1 MAKSR
6 PPKAK
11 TPSGSPDRLKA
22 LLREERFPAAL
33 AELDKIRRADPDF
46 QPPEPEADIWLY
58 RGQQEL
64 RENQWRAAEN
74 SFRQAIK
81 LGGESECYYFAAKA
95 LLRLNRLDSA
105 VALLKEAFEAD
116 KLTKEFDLCYPKL
129 LLMKEDGAA
138 VAELLAKYPQR
149 FDADA
154 RHWLEGSLAFLD
166 GRKEEA
172 FTHFA
177 AVARDLTPADHSYIW
192 EIFGLQQLGRYEE
205 AARMEMELEPK
216 PESGERPR
224 TALIYGEHE
233 CLQCFALLHWL
244 RQGQIALPDA
254 LVVDGYSL
262 VDELWDA
269 LCLFDAL
276 QNRRYLMAAHYFLQL
291 DNSLRR
297 LPELQEIRE
306 PLLLLAGEEAKG
318 IDADKMAQEYW
329 LEAWND
335 KTFNFQLAVNLAT
348 ILKFNEAWPERQRV
362 LTRLVK
368 WLEEEGKRNP
378 QDWPPDLLNHTLAHV
393 HCWLAD
399 NALRSGRHR
408 MLVDELQRAERHCP
422 QSPEVLGYRGILAYL
437 EDEYEKAISLLTAAL
452 EAGTESYP
460 IYSCLEELL
469 EDLKRERDLAQLRA
483 RFGPRF
489 GETPAEAPPFEPWE
503 LALASL
509 SYEFLLFTLE
519 MEEELTPPLRV
530 CQLFTEAVAGKANSD
545 GKVAVNQTQAKQT
558 WNAYL
563 KTLTPAEQAPCL
575 EAIGVC
581 LCLFAKREKGL
592 AALTKEYLNQLAQLG
607 SQVPSAQIGYLVVL
621 ALKEKKFPKVAPVL
635 KTYLDSQPQRA
646 NALARVQLRYRL
658 YADWR
663 QLFMFHPSLQE
674 ARQKEP
680 QNPLLLLA
688 LATSQIPSSPD
699 YRQSREESF
708 ELARRLQD
716 AEALTACRQEEYLQR
731 HRQNQD
737 LMLRASRLDEDRP
750 EMAEAFFKDMILR
763 MLGDEMPEEEMER
776 RLPELMELLM
786 EEMGLEKDEDEPDE
800 KSSSGPNDFFD
811 PFARGRKKRRR

>member
-11 TPSGSPDRLKA
+11 TVSGSPDRLND
-22 LLREERFPAAL
+22 LLQEGKFPAAL
-33 AELDKIRRADPDF
+33 VELDKIRRADPGF
-46 QPPEPEADIWLY
+46 QPPTSEADIWRY
-58 RGQQEL
+58 RGWQEL
-64 RENQWRAAEN
+64 DQHQWRAAEN

-81 LGGESECYYFAAKA
+81 LGGESDCYYFAAQA
-95 LLRLNRLDSA
+95 LLGLNRLDSA

-138 VAELLAKYPQR
+138 VAELLERYPQR

-172 FTHFA
+172 LTHFA
-177 AVARDLTPADHSYIW
+177 AVARDLTPGDHSYVW
-192 EIFGLQQLGRYEE
+192 QIFGLHQLGRYDE
-205 AARMEMELEPK
+205 AARMEMELEPS
-216 PESGERPR
+216 PEPGQPQRR
-224 TALIYGEHE
+224 ALTYGEHE
-233 CLQCFALLHWL
+233 CLQCFALFHWL
-244 RQGQIALPDA
+244 RQGERPLNDL
-254 LVVDGYSL
+254 LVVEGYPL

-269 LCLFDAL
+269 LCVFNGL
-276 QNRRYLMAAHYFLQL
+276 QYRRYALAAQYFLQL

-306 PLLLLAGEEAKG
+306 SLFLLAGEEAKG
-318 IDADKMAQEYW
+318 MDADKMAQKYW

-335 KTFNFQLAVNLAT
+335 KTFNLQLAVNLAK

-368 WLEEEGKRNP
+368 WLEAEGKQNP
-378 QDWPPDLLNHTLAHV
+378 RDWPPDLLNYTLAHV

-408 MLVDELQRAERHCP
+408 LFIDELQRAERHCP
-422 QSPEVLGYRGILAYL
+422 QSPEVIGYRGIFAYL

-460 IYSCLEELL
+460 IYSCLEGLL
-469 EDLKRERDLAQLRA
+469 EELKREPELADMRT

-489 GETPAEAPPFEPWE
+489 GEAAPEAPPFEPWE

-509 SYEFLLFTLE
+509 SYDFFSFSLE
-519 MEEELTPPLRV
+519 MEEEVTQPLRMCRIFELSV
-530 CQLFTEAVAGKANSD
+530 KGEANAN
-545 GKVAVNQTQAKQT
+545 GKVSFDQARVKKYWQS
-558 WNAYL
+558 YL
-563 KTLTPAEQAPCL
+563 SVLEPTEQALCL
-575 EAIGVC
+575 EAILAC
-581 LCLFAKREKGL
+581 LSLFAKREKGV
-592 AALTKEYLNQLAQLG
+592 AALTKEYLDQLNALG
-607 SQVPSAQIGYLVVL
+607 AQVPFAQNRYLALL
-621 ALKEKKFPKVAPVL
+621 ALKEKKLPKVIGAV
-635 KTYLDSQPQRA
+635 KAYLDSQPQRA
-646 NALARVQLRYRL
+646 NALARLQLRYRL
-658 YADWR
+658 YAEENHLDLFRSLLEETR
-663 QLFMFHPSLQE
+663 Q
-674 ARQKEP
+674 REP

-688 LATSQIPSSPD
+688 LATSYAPALDVYAQL
-699 YRQSREESF
+699 REESF

-716 AEALTACRQEEYLQR
+716 SEALAACRQEEYLQR
-731 HRQNQD
+731 HRRTQD
-737 LMLRASRLDEDRP
+737 LMLRAGRLNEDEP
-750 EMAEAFFKDMILR
+750 ELTEAFMKEMIAR
-763 MLGDEMPEEEMER
+763 ILGDEVPEEEIER
-776 RLPELMELLM
+776 RLPELMNIFL
-786 EEMGLEKDEDEPDE
+786 EEMGQEEDEEEPE
-800 KSSSGPNDFFD
+800 ERSSSGSNDFFD

>member
-1 MAKSR
+1 VAKSR
-6 PPKAK
+6 PPKAV
-11 TPSGSPDRLKA
+11 SGSPDRLRE
-22 LLREERFPAAL
+22 LIREERFPAAL

-46 QPPEPEADIWLY
+46 QPPMSEAELWSF
-58 RGQQEL
+58 RGQMEL
-64 RENQWRAAEN
+64 DENQWRAAES

-81 LGGESECYYFAAKA
+81 LGGKSECYYFAAKA
-95 LLRLNRLDSA
+95 LLSLNRLDSA
-105 VALLKEAFEAD
+105 VVLLKEAFEAD

-138 VAELLAKYPQR
+138 VAELLERYPQR

-172 FTHFA
+172 LTHFT
-177 AVARDLTPADHSYIW
+177 AVARDLTPGDHSYIW
-192 EIFGLQQLGRYEE
+192 EIFGLHQLGRYDE
-205 AARMEMELEPK
+205 AARMEMELEPS
-216 PESGERPR
+216 PEPGQPQRR
-224 TALIYGEHE
+224 ALTYGEHE
-233 CLQCFALLHWL
+233 CLQCFALFHWL
-244 RQGQIALPDA
+244 RQGETPLNEL
-254 LVVDGYSL
+254 LVVDGYPL

-269 LCLFDAL
+269 LCVFNGL
-276 QNRRYLMAAHYFLQL
+276 QYRRYALAAQYFLQL

-306 PLLLLAGEEAKG
+306 SLFLLAGEEAKG
-318 IDADKMAQEYW
+318 MDADKMAQKYW

-335 KTFNFQLAVNLAT
+335 KTFNLQLAVNLAK

-368 WLEEEGKRNP
+368 WLEEEGKQNP
-378 QDWPPDLLNHTLAHV
+378 RDWPPDLLNHTLAHV

-408 MLVDELQRAERHCP
+408 LFIDELQRAERRCP
-422 QSPEVLGYRGILAYL
+422 QSPEVIGYRGVFAYL

-452 EAGTESYP
+452 EAGTESYS
-460 IYSCLEELL
+460 IYSCLEGLL
-469 EDLKRERDLAQLRA
+469 EELKREPELAAMRT

-489 GETPAEAPPFEPWE
+489 GEAAPETEPFEPWE

-530 CQLFTEAVAGKANSD
+530 CQLFTEAVAGNPNPD
-545 GKVAVNQTQAKQT
+545 GKVSVNQTQAKRT

-575 EAIGVC
+575 EAIGAC

-592 AALTKEYLNQLAQLG
+592 AALIKEYLQQLSQLI
-607 SQVPSAQIGYLVVL
+607 SQVPSAQISYLALL
-621 ALKEKKFPKVAPVL
+621 ALKEKKLPKVIGAV
-635 KTYLDSQPQRA
+635 KSYLDSQPQRA
-646 NALARVQLRYRL
+646 DALARLQLRYRR
-658 YADWR
+658 YAEWR
-663 QLFMFHPSLQE
+663 YLSLFLPLLEE

-688 LATSQIPSSPD
+688 LATAYFPSSEG
-699 YRQSREESF
+699 YAQRQQESF
-708 ELARRLQD
+708 ELARRLQS
-716 AEALTACRQEEYLQR
+716 AEALLACRQEEYLQR

-737 LMLRASRLDEDRP
+737 LMLRASRLNEDEP
-750 EMAEAFFKDMILR
+750 ELTEAFFKDMIAR
-763 MLGDEMPEEEMER
+763 MLGDEVSEEEIER
-776 RLPELMELLM
+776 RLPELMNIFL
-786 EEMGLEKDEDEPDE
+786 EEMGEDEDEPE
-800 KSSSGPNDFFD
+800 ERSSSGSNDFFD